1 MRFDENPDRNC
12 ANGDTEAWFPPRAD
26 ISGTRDARA
35 LCNGCPVIEECLR
48 YAIHAEWGNAK
59 SGRDGIY
66 GATTPAERYALEV
79 KIRGGKP
86 RKTTQHGTD
95 AGYKQ
100 HQRRAEKACD
110 RCIEAHRDAGRE
122 RAAKRREDVA

>member
-26 ISGTRDARA
+26 ITGTRDARA

-48 YAIHAEWGNAK
+48 YAIKAEWGNAK

-66 GATTPAERYALEV
+66 GGTTPAERYALET

-86 RKTTQHGTD
+86 KPPINHGTE

-100 HQRRAEKACD
+100 HQRRSEKACAE
-110 RCIEAHRDAGRE
+110 CIKAHRDAHRAREARAKE
-122 RAAKRREDVA
+122 RAA